1 MVYMH
6 IHVRAHTHQHSR
18 GDWLKKARLRW
29 CPQDSVSPSL
39 PSIFICVAFL
49 SHNPMPEGTA
59 GSVSSLAPQW
69 GCSFVLSSKI
79 GWNDE
84 CECDRGGNGSQTPV
98 CRGSASVPEI
108 IKAAPVTAEG
118 KKQGAKERRG
128 FRVKVPVTNPRA
140 AWEME
145 PHPGKLGLPA

>member
-1 MVYMH
+1 MCTQAR
-6 IHVRAHTHQHSR
+6 VRAHTHQHSR
-18 GDWLKKARLRW
+18 GDWLKKARLRR
-29 CPQDSVSPSL
+29 CPQDAVSPSL
-39 PSIFICVAFL
+39 PSAFICVAFI
-49 SHNPMPEGTA
+49 SQNPMPEGTA

-98 CRGSASVPEI
+98 CRGSASAPEI

-118 KKQGAKERRG
+118 KKQGTKERRG

-140 AWEME
+140 A
-145 PHPGKLGLPA
+145 